1 VLART
6 NSWLGLIGAC
16 QHAPYEVLPG
26 REERREVS
34 ERNLSGVQSPLFH
47 GVVAYVLWGLI
58 PLYFKLVDRV
68 ALVEVAAHR
77 VLWSFVLVAL
87 LASCLGRWG
96 EVLRNLRNRRVVGL
110 LSLSATLMVGNWLT
124 FIYAVVSGQTLQASL
139 AYFTAPLVTTL
150 LGAAFLRE
158 RLAPLQVASMVVAAA
173 GVAVLTR
180 AVGHVPWLALAIGLT
195 GSFYGLVRKLSPV
208 DGFISMAVETAV
220 IAPVAVAYLGVLAVM
235 GRATGNAAGTL
246 GLLMLAGPVT
256 TIPFLFFGRAI
267 RGLRLATIGILQYF
281 TPSIQFLLAV
291 FLFREPFPSAELVS
305 FACIWTAV
313 VMYTADSYWAARQSR
328 PRAIEP
334 VMIDP

>member
-1 VLART
+1 V
-6 NSWLGLIGAC
+6 NK
-16 QHAPYEVLPG
+16 
-26 REERREVS
+26 REA
-34 ERNLSGVQSPLFH
+34 SGVQSPLFH
-47 GVVAYVLWGLI
+47 GVAAYVLWGLI

-68 ALVEVAAHR
+68 APIEVAAHR
-77 VLWSFVLVAL
+77 VLWSFVLISL

-96 EVLRNLRNRRVVGL
+96 EVLKNLRDRRVVGL

-150 LGAAFLRE
+150 LGTVFLRE
-158 RLAPLQVASMVVAAA
+158 RLAPLQVASMVVAAV
-173 GVAVLTR
+173 GVAVLSRT
-180 AVGHVPWLALAIGLT
+180 VGHVPWLALAIGLT
-195 GSFYGLVRKLSPV
+195 GSFYGLVRKLSPA

-220 IAPVAVAYLGVLAVM
+220 ITPVALACLGILAV
-235 GRATGNAAGTL
+235 TGTARCNTPGTL

-267 RGLRLATIGILQYF
+267 RGLRLSTIGILQYF
-281 TPSIQFLLAV
+281 TPSLQFLLAV
-291 FLFREPFPSAELVS
+291 FLFREPCPSAELVS

-313 VMYTADSYWAARQSR
+313 VIYTADSYWAARQAR